1 MRKIIAFLTIFIFAS
16 YAYGEFS
23 LIKLGIDNNNT
34 VLVTGGIQG
43 DEPGGFMSANL
54 LARGYEITSGSLYV
68 VPNLNMP
75 SIIKKSRG
83 INGDMNRKFDTLSDK
98 DPEKD
103 IVEQIKSLVLQP
115 NITMLINLHDGSGF
129 YRPKYINKMMNPN
142 RWGNIAIIDQATL
155 PNAIYGDLE
164 TTANKVVKELNK
176 HLLDPKHTYHLRNTH
191 TAKGDKEMLKSLS
204 YFAIKNGKAAYANEA
219 SKTLPVHERVY
230 YHLIAVEEYLKL
242 AGIEFKR
249 KFELTP
255 QGVKKALDEDLSVLV
270 CGKFMFYSPKSR
282 LGYIPLSNDGE
293 LEFDC
298 DNALVA
304 LTKNKDEYNIHY
316 GNKIV
321 TRFTPQFFE
330 YSNLINEIEIR
341 IDEGEPKFVILGQ
354 KISAKNSFE
363 IIKRDGVRTNI
374 IGYGTTPVDESGI
387 KISKDM
393 IKSRFSM
400 DKDESI
406 YRVEFYEETD
416 SKDKFIGM
424 ILVEFVK

>member
-1 MRKIIAFLTIFIFAS
+1 
-16 YAYGEFS
+16 
-23 LIKLGIDNNNT
+23 

-54 LARGYEITSGSLYV
+54 LARGYEIISGSLYV
-68 VPNLNMP
+68 APNLNMP

-83 INGDMNRKFDTLSDK
+83 VNGDMNRKFDTLSEK

-103 IVEQIKSLVLQP
+103 VVEKIKALVLQP
-115 NITMLINLHDGSGF
+115 NVTMLVNLHDGSGF

-176 HLLDPKHTYHLRNTH
+176 HLLDPKHKYHLRNTH

-304 LTKNKDEYNIHY
+304 LTKNKDGYNIHY

-341 IDEGEPKFVILGQ
+341 IDEAESEFVILGQ

>member
-1 MRKIIAFLTIFIFAS
+1 MIAFLTIFIFAS

-83 INGDMNRKFDTLSDK
+83 INGDMNRKFDILSDK

-164 TTANKVVKELNK
+164 ATANKVVKELNK

-321 TRFTPQFFE
+321 TRFTPEFFE

>member
-23 LIKLGIDNNNT
+23 LIKLGTDNNNT

-176 HLLDPKHTYHLRNTH
+176 HLLDPKHKYHLRNTH

-304 LTKNKDEYNIHY
+304 LTKNKDGYNIHY

-341 IDEGEPKFVILGQ
+341 IDEGEPEFVILGQ

-374 IGYGTTPVDESGI
+374 IGYGTIPVDESDI

>member
-1 MRKIIAFLTIFIFAS
+1 
-16 YAYGEFS
+16 
-23 LIKLGIDNNNT
+23 
-34 VLVTGGIQG
+34 IQG

-68 VPNLNMP
+68 APNLNMP

-83 INGDMNRKFDTLSDK
+83 VNGDMNRKFDTLSEK

-103 IVEQIKSLVLQP
+103 VVEKIKALVLQP
-115 NITMLINLHDGSGF
+115 NVTMLVNLHDGSGF

-164 TTANKVVKELNK
+164 ATANKVVKELNK
-176 HLLDPKHTYHLRNTH
+176 HLLDPKHKYHLRNTH

-304 LTKNKDEYNIHY
+304 LTKNKDGYNIHY

-341 IDEGEPKFVILGQ
+341 IDEGEPEFVILGQ

-374 IGYGTTPVDESGI
+374 IGYGTIPVDESGI

>member
-1 MRKIIAFLTIFIFAS
+1 MIAFLTIFIFAS

-103 IVEQIKSLVLQP
+103 IVEQIKFLVLQP

-129 YRPKYINKMMNPN
+129 YRPKYINKMMNSN

-164 TTANKVVKELNK
+164 ATANKVVKELNK
-176 HLLDPKHTYHLRNTH
+176 HLLDPKHKYHLRNTH

-321 TRFTPQFFE
+321 TRFTPEFFE

-354 KISAKNSFE
+354 KISVKNSFE

>member
-23 LIKLGIDNNNT
+23 LIKLGTDNNNT

-68 VPNLNMP
+68 APNLNMP

-83 INGDMNRKFDTLSDK
+83 VNGDMNRKFDTLSEK

-103 IVEQIKSLVLQP
+103 VVEKIKALVLQP
-115 NITMLINLHDGSGF
+115 NVTMLVNLHDGSGF

-164 TTANKVVKELNK
+164 ATANKVVKELNK
-176 HLLDPKHTYHLRNTH
+176 HLLDPKHKYHLRNTH

-304 LTKNKDEYNIHY
+304 LTKNKDGYNIHY

-341 IDEGEPKFVILGQ
+341 IDEGEPEFVILGQ

-374 IGYGTTPVDESGI
+374 IGYGTIPVDESDI

>member
-23 LIKLGIDNNNT
+23 LIKLGTDNNNT

-129 YRPKYINKMMNPN
+129 YRPKYINKTMNPN

-164 TTANKVVKELNK
+164 ATANKVVKELNK
-176 HLLDPKHTYHLRNTH
+176 HLLDPKHKYHLRNTH

-304 LTKNKDEYNIHY
+304 LTKNKDGYNIHY

-341 IDEGEPKFVILGQ
+341 IDEGEPEFVILGQ

-374 IGYGTTPVDESGI
+374 IGYGTIPVDESGI

>member
-23 LIKLGIDNNNT
+23 LIKLGTDNNNT

-176 HLLDPKHTYHLRNTH
+176 HLLDPKHKYHLRNTH

-304 LTKNKDEYNIHY
+304 LTKNKDGYNIHY

-341 IDEGEPKFVILGQ
+341 IDEGEPEFVILGQ

-374 IGYGTTPVDESGI
+374 IGYGTIPVDESGI

>member
-1 MRKIIAFLTIFIFAS
+1 
-16 YAYGEFS
+16 
-23 LIKLGIDNNNT
+23 
-34 VLVTGGIQG
+34 
-43 DEPGGFMSANL
+43 
-54 LARGYEITSGSLYV
+54 
-68 VPNLNMP
+68 
-75 SIIKKSRG
+75 
-83 INGDMNRKFDTLSDK
+83 
-98 DPEKD
+98 
-103 IVEQIKSLVLQP
+103 
-115 NITMLINLHDGSGF
+115 
-129 YRPKYINKMMNPN
+129 
-142 RWGNIAIIDQATL
+142 
-155 PNAIYGDLE
+155 
-164 TTANKVVKELNK
+164 
-176 HLLDPKHTYHLRNTH
+176 
-191 TAKGDKEMLKSLS
+191 
-204 YFAIKNGKAAYANEA
+204 
-219 SKTLPVHERVY
+219 
-230 YHLIAVEEYLKL
+230 
-242 AGIEFKR
+242 
-249 KFELTP
+249 
-255 QGVKKALDEDLSVLV
+255 
-270 CGKFMFYSPKSR
+270 MFYSPKSR

-304 LTKNKDEYNIHY
+304 LTKNKDGYNIHY

-341 IDEGEPKFVILGQ
+341 IDEGEPEFVILGQ

-374 IGYGTTPVDESGI
+374 IGYGTIPVDESGI

>member
-83 INGDMNRKFDTLSDK
+83 INGDMNRKFDILSDK

-115 NITMLINLHDGSGF
+115 NIAMLINLHDGSGF

-155 PNAIYGDLE
+155 PDAIYGDLE
-164 TTANKVVKELNK
+164 ATANKVVKELNK
-176 HLLDPKHTYHLRNTH
+176 HLLDPKHKYHLRNTH

-242 AGIEFKR
+242 AGIGFKR

>member
-83 INGDMNRKFDTLSDK
+83 INGDMNRKFDILSDK

-164 TTANKVVKELNK
+164 ATANKVVKELNK
-176 HLLDPKHTYHLRNTH
+176 HLLDPKHKYHLRNTH

-341 IDEGEPKFVILGQ
+341 IDEGEPKFVILGR
-354 KISAKNSFE
+354 KISVKNSFE

-400 DKDESI
+400 DKDELI

>member
-54 LARGYEITSGSLYV
+54 LARGYDITSGSLYV

-129 YRPKYINKMMNPN
+129 YRPKYINKTMNPN

-164 TTANKVVKELNK
+164 ATANKVVKELNK
-176 HLLDPKHTYHLRNTH
+176 HLLDPKHKYHLRNTH

-304 LTKNKDEYNIHY
+304 LTKNKDGYNIHY

-341 IDEGEPKFVILGQ
+341 IDEGEPEFVILGQ

-374 IGYGTTPVDESGI
+374 IGYGTIPVDESGI

-406 YRVEFYEETD
+406 YRVEFYEETN